1 MRVVCVGLLA
11 LLTIASV
18 ANGEPWFEDV
28 AQEVGLSGGGSAA
41 WGDYDGDGW
50 VDVYLGGSLYRN
62 EGGERFV
69 QVNEASGLPK
79 LRGAG
84 TWGDCDNDGDL
95 DLFLWSGT
103 GALMRNN
110 GDGTFTSAGPGL
122 PELPTVVSRGASW
135 LDLNRDGY
143 LDLYIGGYEVWEKQM
158 YPDAIYLNQTEGS
171 FREHWRTP
179 PALLLSARGIACAD
193 FDEDGDVDVYV
204 SNYRLQPNILWRND
218 MPPDDGPRVSRLIDV
233 ATEHGVAGNLKSEL
247 KYMGGREYRVAGHT
261 IGSAWGDLDDDG
273 HLDLFV
279 GNFSHPPKYQDRPMF
294 LRNQGPPDFHF
305 EDVSKDAGLEW
316 QESFASP
323 ALADFDNDGDLDL
336 YFTTV
341 YKGDHS
347 VLYRNDGDWSF
358 ADVTEDAAI
367 EAERTYQAAWCDY
380 DNDGDLDVLTGGKL
394 YRNRGAG
401 GHWLLVTL
409 QGDGSAIGAQ
419 ARIRLGDRTLTRHV
433 ASSTGEGNQNDM
445 RLHFGLGD
453 HSDEVEINITWAG
466 GSRQT
471 VRSAVDRAITIT
483 QQ

>member
-1 MRVVCVGLLA
+1 MRAVCVGLLA
-11 LLTIASV
+11 LLSIAAV
-18 ANGEPWFEDV
+18 ANAAPWFEDV
-28 AQEVGLSGGGSAA
+28 AQDSGLSGGGAAA

-50 VDVYLGGSLYRN
+50 VDVYLGGILYRN

-69 QVNEASGLPK
+69 SVNEAAGLGK

-95 DLFLWSGT
+95 DLFLWSGK
-103 GALMRNN
+103 GALLQNN
-110 GDGTFTSAGPGL
+110 GDGTFAAADPAL

-158 YPDAIYLNQTEGS
+158 YPDAIYLNQRDGS

-179 PALLLSARGIACAD
+179 PAELLSARGIACAD

-218 MPPDDGPRVSRLIDV
+218 TPPGDGPHDPSLADV
-233 ATEHGVAGNLKSEL
+233 GADYGVAGNLKSKL
-247 KYMGGREYRVAGHT
+247 KYMGGREYRVSGHT

-305 EDVSKDAGLEW
+305 EDQSKDAGLEW

-347 VLYRNDGDWSF
+347 VLYRNDGDWAF
-358 ADVTEDAAI
+358 ADVTEEAGI
-367 EAERTYQAAWCDY
+367 ETERTYQAAWCDY

-394 YRNRGAG
+394 YRNRGAA

-453 HSDEVEINITWAG
+453 HSDEVEIDITWPG

-471 VRSAVDRAITIT
+471 ARSAVDRAITIA
-483 QQ
+483 QP